1 MTLDI
6 RQYLPNLYT
15 AAARSGCEFS
25 TGGYIR
31 FADGNAASSAEH
43 MATHELQEITHM
55 TTSTRGNNV
64 IADLVR
70 TRSRGEE
77 TKPSFKTSELVVY
90 VLAVLGVL
98 IASAVTGDAG
108 TNDGGDIFAADKA
121 WWFITLLTIGYL
133 VSRGLAKSGTRSR
146 DTDVRNNR

>member
-1 MTLDI
+1 MT
-6 RQYLPNLYT
+6 
-15 AAARSGCEFS
+15 
-25 TGGYIR
+25 
-31 FADGNAASSAEH
+31 FADGNAASGAEH
-43 MATHELQEITHM
+43 IATHELQEITHM

-64 IADLVR
+64 FADLVR

-108 TNDGGDIFAADKA
+108 TDNGGDIFAADKA
-121 WWFITLLTIGYL
+121 WWFISLLTIGYMI
-133 VSRGLAKSGTRSR
+133 SRGLAKAGSRST
-146 DTDVRNNR
+146 DTDPRTDSHTR